1 MTQPMRGFTAS
12 RKLGKRLVTVQLLA
26 TEITVGNKSGMPLYH
41 EPYDITKIKKPTKIA
56 GNYLPADF
64 LVTGLPCEIT
74 FRLDKVKTYA
84 KSYSM
89 EITQISFNCPN
100 GLQSSDTP
108 IDLLRRLAVEAS
120 TFVAEITPA
129 NTRIDH
135 SPGNYTVTDSKGGFI
150 VLGHAG
156 TNKERTEAFIGT
168 RPTGKDLYKQ
178 IGHLY
183 STLKYGTKY
192 KGIAQAFGRGLP
204 WAYKHTAIGAKK
216 YPQFFKGYKQQTTKQ
231 KRRKQK

>member
-12 RKLGKRLVTVQLLA
+12 RKMGKRLVTVQLLA
-26 TEITVGNKSGMPLYH
+26 SDKPQMFY
-41 EPYDITKIKKPTKIA
+41 EPYDITKIKKPTKIK
-56 GNYLPADF
+56 GNYLPAEF

-89 EITQISFNCPN
+89 QITQISFNCAN

-120 TFVAEITPA
+120 AFVAEITPA

-135 SPGNYTVTDSKGGFI
+135 GSGNYTVTDSKGGFM

-156 TNKERTEAFIGT
+156 ADKQRLEDFVGT

-178 IGHLY
+178 IGELY
-183 STLKYGTKY
+183 STLPYGTKY
-192 KGIAQAFGRGLP
+192 KLIAQAFGRTLP

-216 YPQFFKGYKQQTTKQ
+216 YPQFFKGYKKQTTK
-231 KRRKQK
+231 KKGKKTK

>member
-1 MTQPMRGFTAS
+1 MTQPMKSFTAS

-26 TEITVGNKSGMPLYH
+26 SDTKQQMFY

-56 GNYLPADF
+56 GNFLPAEF

-89 EITQISFNCPN
+89 QITQISFNCPN

-135 SPGNYTVTDSKGGFI
+135 SPGNYTVTDSKGGFT
-150 VLGHAG
+150 VLGHASA
-156 TNKERTEAFIGT
+156 NKERTEAFIGT

-178 IGHLY
+178 VGELY
-183 STLKYGTKY
+183 STLEYGSKH
-192 KGIAQAFGRGLP
+192 KKIAEAFGRTHA

-216 YPQFFKGYKQQTTKQ
+216 YPQFFKGYKKQTTKQ
-231 KRRKQK
+231 KRSKRK

>member
-1 MTQPMRGFTAS
+1 MTQLMQGFKAS

-26 TEITVGNKSGMPLYH
+26 SNKQQMFYDL
-41 EPYDITKIKKPTKIA
+41 YDITKIKKPKKIK
-56 GNYLPADF
+56 GNFLPADF

-89 EITQISFNCPN
+89 QITQISFNCPN

-120 TFVAEITPA
+120 AFVAEITPA
-129 NTRIDH
+129 NTRTDH
-135 SPGNYTVTDSKGGFI
+135 GSGNYTVTDSKGGFV

-156 TNKERTEAFIGT
+156 ANKVRTEAFIGT

-178 IGHLY
+178 IGELY
-183 STLKYGTKY
+183 STLDYGTKY
-192 KGIAQAFGRGLP
+192 KGIAQAFGRTLP

-216 YPQFFKGYKQQTTKQ
+216 YPQFFKGYKKQTTKQ
-231 KRRKQK
+231 KRSKRK

>member
-1 MTQPMRGFTAS
+1 MTQPMQGFTAS
-12 RKLGKRLVTVQLLA
+12 RKVGKRLVSVQLLA
-26 TEITVGNKSGMPLYH
+26 SNKPHLNH
-41 EPYDITKIKKPTKIA
+41 EPYDITKIKKPTKIK

-89 EITQISFNCPN
+89 QITQISFNCPN

-108 IDLLRRLAVEAS
+108 IDLLRRLAIEAS
-120 TFVAEITPA
+120 AFVAEVTPA
-129 NTRIDH
+129 NTRTQIAPNAY
-135 SPGNYTVTDSKGGFI
+135 SVTYSKGDFV

-156 TNKERTEAFIGT
+156 ADKQRTEAFIGT
-168 RPTGKDLYKQ
+168 RPTGKNLYEQ

-183 STLKYGTKY
+183 STLPYGTKY
-192 KGIAQAFGRGLP
+192 KLIAQAFGRTLP

-216 YPQFFKGYKQQTTKQ
+216 YPQFFKGYKTKPTK
-231 KRRKQK
+231 KRSKKTK

>member
-12 RKLGKRLVTVQLLA
+12 RKIGERLVTVQLLA
-26 TEITVGNKSGMPLYH
+26 SNKPQMFH
-41 EPYDITKIKKPTKIA
+41 EPYDITKIKKPTKIK
-56 GNYLPADF
+56 GNFLPADF

-74 FRLDKVKTYA
+74 FRLDKVKTFA

-89 EITQISFNCPN
+89 QITQITFNCPN

-120 TFVAEITPA
+120 AFVAEITPA
-129 NTRIDH
+129 NTRTQIAPNAY
-135 SPGNYTVTDSKGGFI
+135 SVTYSKGGFV

-156 TNKERTEAFIGT
+156 TDKERTEAFIGS

-178 IGHLY
+178 IGELY
-183 STLKYGTKY
+183 STLPYGTKY
-192 KGIAQAFGRGLP
+192 KLIAQAFGRTLP

-216 YPQFFKGYKQQTTKQ
+216 YPQFFRGYKKQTTKM
-231 KRRKQK
+231 KGRKTK

>member
-1 MTQPMRGFTAS
+1 MTQLMQGFTAS
-12 RKLGKRLVTVQLLA
+12 RKIGKRLVSVQLLA
-26 TEITVGNKSGMPLYH
+26 SDKPQMFF
-41 EPYDITKIKKPTKIA
+41 EPYDITKIKKPKKIK
-56 GNYLPADF
+56 GNFLPADF

-89 EITQISFNCPN
+89 QITQISFNCPN

-120 TFVAEITPA
+120 AFVAEITPA

-135 SPGNYTVTDSKGGFI
+135 GSGNYTNTGSKGGFV

-156 TNKERTEAFIGT
+156 ANKVRTEAFTGS
-168 RPTGKDLYKQ
+168 RPTGRDLYKE
-178 IGHLY
+178 IGELY
-183 STLKYGTKY
+183 NSLDYGTKY
-192 KGIAQAFGRGLP
+192 KGIAQAFGRTLP
-204 WAYKHTAIGAKK
+204 WAYKHTAIGAKE
-216 YPQFFKGYKQQTTKQ
+216 YPQFFKGYKKQTTK
-231 KRRKQK
+231 KKGKKTK

>member
-1 MTQPMRGFTAS
+1 MTQLMRGFTAS
-12 RKLGKRLVTVQLLA
+12 RKIGKRLVSVQLLA
-26 TEITVGNKSGMPLYH
+26 SDKPQMFY
-41 EPYDITKIKKPTKIA
+41 EPYDITKIKKPTKNA

-89 EITQISFNCPN
+89 QITQISFNCPN

-129 NTRIDH
+129 NTRTDH
-135 SPGNYTVTDSKGGFI
+135 GSGNYTVTDSKGGFI
-150 VLGHAG
+150 VLGHASA
-156 TNKERTEAFIGT
+156 NKKRTEAFTGS

-178 IGHLY
+178 IGELY
-183 STLKYGTKY
+183 STLEYGTKN
-192 KGIAQAFGRGLP
+192 KKIAEAFGRTHA
-204 WAYKHTAIGAKK
+204 WAYKHTAIGAKE
-216 YPQFFKGYKQQTTKQ
+216 YPQFFKGYKKQTTK
-231 KRRKQK
+231 KKGRKTK

>member
-1 MTQPMRGFTAS
+1 MTQPMPGFTAS
-12 RKLGKRLVTVQLLA
+12 RKIGKRLVSVQLLA
-26 TEITVGNKSGMPLYH
+26 SDKPYLYH

-74 FRLDKVKTYA
+74 FRLDKVKTYT

-89 EITQISFNCPN
+89 QITQISFNCPN

-129 NTRIDH
+129 NTRTDH
-135 SPGNYTVTDSKGGFI
+135 GSGNYTVTDSKGGFI
-150 VLGHAG
+150 VLGHASA
-156 TNKERTEAFIGT
+156 NKVRTEAFIGT

-178 IGHLY
+178 IGELY
-183 STLKYGTKY
+183 STLEYGTKH
-192 KGIAQAFGRGLP
+192 KKIAEAFGRTHA

-216 YPQFFKGYKQQTTKQ
+216 YPQFFKGYKKQTTK
-231 KRRKQK
+231 KKGRKTK

>member
-1 MTQPMRGFTAS
+1 MTQPMPGFTAS
-12 RKLGKRLVTVQLLA
+12 RKIGKRLVTVQLL
-26 TEITVGNKSGMPLYH
+26 ISNKPLLDH
-41 EPYDITKIKKPTKIA
+41 EPYDITKIKKPKKIN
-56 GNYLPADF
+56 GNYLPAEF

-84 KSYSM
+84 ESNSM
-89 EITQISFNCPN
+89 QITQISFNCPN

-129 NTRIDH
+129 NTRTQIAPNAY
-135 SPGNYTVTDSKGGFI
+135 SVTDSKGGFV

-156 TNKERTEAFIGT
+156 ANKESTEAFIGS
-168 RPTGKDLYKQ
+168 RPTGKDLYEQ

-192 KGIAQAFGRGLP
+192 KEIAKAFGRTHA

-216 YPQFFKGYKQQTTKQ
+216 YPQFFKGYKTKPT
-231 KRRKQK
+231 KKKGKKTK

>member
-1 MTQPMRGFTAS
+1 MTQPMPGFTAS
-12 RKLGKRLVTVQLLA
+12 RKIGKRLVTVQLLA
-26 TEITVGNKSGMPLYH
+26 SNKPHLYH
-41 EPYDITKIKKPTKIA
+41 EPYDITKIKKPKKIN
-56 GNYLPADF
+56 GNFLPADF

-89 EITQISFNCPN
+89 QITQISFNCPN

-120 TFVAEITPA
+120 AFVAEITPA
-129 NTRIDH
+129 NTRTQIAPNAF
-135 SPGNYTVTDSKGGFI
+135 SVTDSKGGFE

-156 TNKERTEAFIGT
+156 ADKERTEAFIGS

-178 IGHLY
+178 IGELY
-183 STLKYGTKY
+183 STLPYGTKY
-192 KGIAQAFGRGLP
+192 KLIAQAFGRTLP

-216 YPQFFKGYKQQTTKQ
+216 YPQFFKGYKQQTTK
-231 KRRKQK
+231 KKGKKTK

>member
-1 MTQPMRGFTAS
+1 MTQLMRGFTAS
-12 RKLGKRLVTVQLLA
+12 RKIGERLVTVQLLA
-26 TEITVGNKSGMPLYH
+26 SDKPHLYH
-41 EPYDITKIKKPTKIA
+41 KPYDITKIKKPKKIK
-56 GNYLPADF
+56 GNFLPADF

-89 EITQISFNCPN
+89 QITQISFYCPN

-120 TFVAEITPA
+120 AFVAEITPA
-129 NTRIDH
+129 NTRTDH
-135 SPGNYTVTDSKGGFI
+135 GSGNYTVTDSKGGFV

-156 TNKERTEAFIGT
+156 ADKQRLEDFVGS
-168 RPTGKDLYKQ
+168 RPIGKDLYKQ
-178 IGHLY
+178 IGELY
-183 STLKYGTKY
+183 STLPYGTKY
-192 KGIAQAFGRGLP
+192 KLIAQAFGRTLP

-216 YPQFFKGYKQQTTKQ
+216 YPQFFKGYKQKTTKQ
-231 KRRKQK
+231 KRSKQK

>member
-1 MTQPMRGFTAS
+1 MTQPMQGFTAS

-26 TEITVGNKSGMPLYH
+26 TRITVGDKSGVPYYH
-41 EPYDITKIKKPTKIA
+41 KPYDITKIKKPKKIK

-89 EITQISFNCPN
+89 QITQISFNCPN

-120 TFVAEITPA
+120 AFVAEITPA
-129 NTRIDH
+129 NTRVDH

-150 VLGHAG
+150 VLGHTTA
-156 TNKERTEAFIGT
+156 NKEHTEAFIGT
-168 RPTGKDLYKQ
+168 RPTGKDLYEQ

-192 KGIAQAFGRGLP
+192 KLIAQAFGRTLP

-216 YPQFFKGYKQQTTKQ
+216 YPQFFKGYKQQPTK
-231 KRRKQK
+231 KKGRKTK

>member
-12 RKLGKRLVTVQLLA
+12 RKIGERLVTVQLLA
-26 TEITVGNKSGMPLYH
+26 SNKPQMVY
-41 EPYDITKIKKPTKIA
+41 EPYDITKIKKPKKIK
-56 GNYLPADF
+56 GNFLPADF

-74 FRLDKVKTYA
+74 FRLDKVKTFA
-84 KSYSM
+84 KSFSM
-89 EITQISFNCPN
+89 QITQISFKCPN

-129 NTRIDH
+129 NTRTQIAPNAY
-135 SPGNYTVTDSKGGFI
+135 SVTDSEGGFI

-156 TNKERTEAFIGT
+156 TDKERTKAFIGS
-168 RPTGKDLYKQ
+168 RPTGKDLYEQ

-192 KGIAQAFGRGLP
+192 KEIAKAFGRTHA

-216 YPQFFKGYKQQTTKQ
+216 YPQFFKGYKTKPT
-231 KRRKQK
+231 KKKGRKTK

>member
-1 MTQPMRGFTAS
+1 MTQPMQGFTAS
-12 RKLGKRLVTVQLLA
+12 RKIGKRLVTVQLLA
-26 TEITVGNKSGMPLYH
+26 SNKPQMFY
-41 EPYDITKIKKPTKIA
+41 EPYDIAKIKKPTKIK

-64 LVTGLPCEIT
+64 SVTGLPCEIT

-89 EITQISFNCPN
+89 QITQISFNCPN

-120 TFVAEITPA
+120 AFVAEITPA
-129 NTRIDH
+129 NTRTQIAPNAY
-135 SPGNYTVTDSKGGFI
+135 SVTDSKGGFE

-156 TNKERTEAFIGT
+156 ANKERTEAFIGA
-168 RPTGKDLYKQ
+168 RPTGKDLYEQ

-183 STLKYGTKY
+183 STLDYGTKY
-192 KGIAQAFGRGLP
+192 KGIAQAFGRTLP
-204 WAYKHTAIGAKK
+204 WAYKHTAIGADL
-216 YPQFFKGYKQQTTKQ
+216 YPQFFKGYKHKTTKQ
-231 KRRKQK
+231 KRSKRK

>member
-1 MTQPMRGFTAS
+1 MKQLMRGFTAS
-12 RKLGKRLVTVQLLA
+12 RKIGKRLVSVQLLA
-26 TEITVGNKSGMPLYH
+26 SDKPQMFY
-41 EPYDITKIKKPTKIA
+41 EPYDITKIKKPKKIK
-56 GNYLPADF
+56 GNYLPAEF

-89 EITQISFNCPN
+89 QITQISFNCPN

-120 TFVAEITPA
+120 AFVAEVTPA
-129 NTRIDH
+129 NTRTQIAPNAY
-135 SPGNYTVTDSKGGFI
+135 SITDSKGGFI

-156 TNKERTEAFIGT
+156 ANKERTEAFIGS

-178 IGHLY
+178 IGELY
-183 STLKYGTKY
+183 STLPYGTKY
-192 KGIAQAFGRGLP
+192 KLIAQAFGRTLP

-216 YPQFFKGYKQQTTKQ
+216 YPQFFKGYKKQTTK
-231 KRRKQK
+231 KKGRKTK

>member
-1 MTQPMRGFTAS
+1 MGE
-12 RKLGKRLVTVQLLA
+12 RLVTVQLLA
-26 TEITVGNKSGMPLYH
+26 SDKPHLYYK
-41 EPYDITKIKKPTKIA
+41 PYDITKIKKPKKIK
-56 GNYLPADF
+56 GNFLPADF

-84 KSYSM
+84 QSYSM
-89 EITQISFNCPN
+89 QITQISFNCPN

-129 NTRIDH
+129 NTRTDH
-135 SPGNYTVTDSKGGFI
+135 GSGNYTVTDSKGGFI
-150 VLGHAG
+150 VLGHAS
-156 TNKERTEAFIGT
+156 TDKERTEAFIGS

-178 IGHLY
+178 IGELY
-183 STLKYGTKY
+183 STLPYGTKY
-192 KGIAQAFGRGLP
+192 KEIAKAFGRTHA

-216 YPQFFKGYKQQTTKQ
+216 YPQFFKGYKTKPT
-231 KRRKQK
+231 KRKAKKTK

>member
-12 RKLGKRLVTVQLLA
+12 RKIGKRLVTVQLLA
-26 TEITVGNKSGMPLYH
+26 SNKPHLFY
-41 EPYDITKIKKPTKIA
+41 EPYDITKIKKPTKIR

-74 FRLDKVKTYA
+74 FRLDKVKTFA

-89 EITQISFNCPN
+89 QITQISFNCPN

-108 IDLLRRLAVEAS
+108 IDLLRRLAIEAS
-120 TFVAEITPA
+120 AYVAEITPA
-129 NTRIDH
+129 NTRTDH
-135 SPGNYTVTDSKGGFI
+135 GSGNYTVTDSKGGFV

-156 TNKERTEAFIGT
+156 ANKERTEAFVGS

-178 IGHLY
+178 IGELY
-183 STLKYGTKY
+183 STLPYGTKY
-192 KGIAQAFGRGLP
+192 KLIAQAFGRTHA

-216 YPQFFKGYKQQTTKQ
+216 YPQFFKGYKTKPT
-231 KRRKQK
+231 KRKAKKTK

>member
-12 RKLGKRLVTVQLLA
+12 RKIGKRLVTVQLLA
-26 TEITVGNKSGMPLYH
+26 SDKPYLYH

-56 GNYLPADF
+56 GNYLPAEF

-89 EITQISFNCPN
+89 QITQISFNCPN

-120 TFVAEITPA
+120 AFVAEVTPA
-129 NTRIDH
+129 NTRTQIAPNAY
-135 SPGNYTVTDSKGGFI
+135 SITDSKGGFI

-156 TNKERTEAFIGT
+156 ANKERTEAFIGT

-178 IGHLY
+178 IGELY
-183 STLKYGTKY
+183 STLPYGTKY
-192 KGIAQAFGRGLP
+192 KLIAQAFGRTVP

-216 YPQFFKGYKQQTTKQ
+216 YPQFFKGYKKQTTK
-231 KRRKQK
+231 KKGRKTK

>member
-1 MTQPMRGFTAS
+1 MTQPMKGFTAS
-12 RKLGKRLVTVQLLA
+12 RKIGKRLVTVQLLA
-26 TEITVGNKSGMPLYH
+26 SDKPQMFY

-84 KSYSM
+84 NSYSM
-89 EITQISFNCPN
+89 QITQISFNCPN

-120 TFVAEITPA
+120 AFVAEITPA
-129 NTRIDH
+129 NTRTDH
-135 SPGNYTVTDSKGGFI
+135 GSGNYTVTRSKGGFI
-150 VLGHAG
+150 VLGHASA
-156 TNKERTEAFIGT
+156 NKERTEAFTGS
-168 RPTGKDLYKQ
+168 RPTGKDLYEQ
-178 IGHLY
+178 IGELY

-192 KGIAQAFGRGLP
+192 KGIAQAFGRTLP

-216 YPQFFKGYKQQTTKQ
+216 YPQFFKGYKTKPT
-231 KRRKQK
+231 KRKAKKTK

>member
-1 MTQPMRGFTAS
+1 MKQLMRGFTAS
-12 RKLGKRLVTVQLLA
+12 RKIGKRLVSVQLLA
-26 TEITVGNKSGMPLYH
+26 SDKPQMFY
-41 EPYDITKIKKPTKIA
+41 EPYDITKIKKPKKIK
-56 GNYLPADF
+56 GNFLPAEF

-89 EITQISFNCPN
+89 QITQISFNCPN

-120 TFVAEITPA
+120 AFVAEVTPA
-129 NTRIDH
+129 NTRTQIAPNAY
-135 SPGNYTVTDSKGGFI
+135 SITDSKGGFI

-156 TNKERTEAFIGT
+156 ANKERTEAFIGT

-178 IGHLY
+178 IGELY

-192 KGIAQAFGRGLP
+192 KGIAQAFGRTLP

-216 YPQFFKGYKQQTTKQ
+216 YPQFFKGYKTKPT
-231 KRRKQK
+231 KKKGKKTK

>member
-1 MTQPMRGFTAS
+1 MKQLMRGFTAS
-12 RKLGKRLVTVQLLA
+12 RKIGKRLVSVQLLA
-26 TEITVGNKSGMPLYH
+26 SDKPQMFYEQ
-41 EPYDITKIKKPTKIA
+41 YDITKIKKPKKIK
-56 GNYLPADF
+56 GNFLPAEF

-89 EITQISFNCPN
+89 QITQISFNCPN

-120 TFVAEITPA
+120 AFVAEVTPA
-129 NTRIDH
+129 NTRTQIAPNAY
-135 SPGNYTVTDSKGGFI
+135 SITDSKGGFM

-156 TNKERTEAFIGT
+156 ANKERTEAFIGT

-178 IGHLY
+178 IGELY
-183 STLKYGTKY
+183 STLDYGTKY
-192 KGIAQAFGRGLP
+192 KGIAQAFGRTLP

-216 YPQFFKGYKQQTTKQ
+216 YPQFFKGYKTKPT
-231 KRRKQK
+231 KKKGKKTK